1 MNTLD
6 LNDAKPETDGRK
18 LRASNSRQ
26 KIVNGMLSLVQ
37 VGDLAPRAEKVAATA
52 TVGLRTV
59 FRHFSDMEVLYREMI
74 IEVQKK
80 FIPEISIPFASGQWQ
95 QQLVEFMDRK
105 AVVFEKIMPYRVA
118 AKYHQHH
125 SIFMKENLVKWHKI
139 EKNILLKILPT
150 NIVEDITLFNA
161 LLLSLSF
168 DSWLQLRLDQG
179 LTPKQAEEVK
189 KKIITALLADF
200 S

>member
-1 MNTLD
+1 MNTL
-6 LNDAKPETDGRK
+6 NIHKPEIDGRK
-18 LRASNSRQ
+18 LRASNSRK

-37 VGDLAPRAEKVAATA
+37 VGDFAPSAEKVAAIA
-52 TVGLRTV
+52 NVGLRTV
-59 FRHFSDMEVLYREMI
+59 FRHFSDMEKLYREMI
-74 IEVQKK
+74 IEVQNR
-80 FIPEISIPFASGQWQ
+80 FMPEVAIPFKSKKWQ
-95 QQLVEFMDRK
+95 QQLAEFMERK
-105 AVVFEKIMPYRVA
+105 SVIYEKIMPYRVA
-118 AKYHQHH
+118 AKFHKHH
-125 SIFMKENLVKWHKI
+125 SSFMKEHLIKWHEI

-150 NIVEDITLFNA
+150 KIAEDISLFNA

-189 KKIITALLADF
+189 KKIITALLTDL